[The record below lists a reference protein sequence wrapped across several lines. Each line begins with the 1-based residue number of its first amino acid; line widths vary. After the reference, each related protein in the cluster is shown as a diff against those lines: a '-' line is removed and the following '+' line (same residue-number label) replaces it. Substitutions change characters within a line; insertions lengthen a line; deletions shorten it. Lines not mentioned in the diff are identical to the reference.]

1 MKSALVL
8 CLIAAGLVLASAKS
22 YSLQLLNSAMLGNTE
37 LKAGDYQVEVIDQ
50 KAVITKGKLR
60 IENPVTMGTADQK
73 FPATTV
79 VLSESNGKQ
88 RIQEIHLGGTTT
100 KLVFAE

>member
-60 IENPVTMGTADQK
+60 IENPVSDK
-73 FPATTV
+73 ERR
-79 VLSESNGKQ
+79 SEVSGHHSGAFRK
-88 RIQEIHLGGTTT
+88 
-100 KLVFAE
+100 